1 MDGDD
6 GNVQFACAYET
17 THVEEAAELQ
27 GIVSQLVDASRD
39 ADAEKLFTRYHQIVR
54 LQTRIN
60 TLRHQVPCKK
70 RHADWESSVL
80 LQLAKYHEQAQLLD
94 PHLHGIVVPLSA
106 QLREHAGRGS
116 QGASLPSVLT
126 ISRFL
131 WDLVT
136 VRQGT
141 SLALLQC
148 GC

>member
-60 TLRHQVPCKK
+60 ISAIRCHARNVMLTGIRCFCSWPNTMSRRSCWTLTSMALWSRCQP
-70 RHADWESSVL
+70 SSASMQGVG
-80 LQLAKYHEQAQLLD
+80 ARVHHCQA
-94 PHLHGIVVPLSA
+94 
-106 QLREHAGRGS
+106 
-116 QGASLPSVLT
+116 
-126 ISRFL
+126 
-131 WDLVT
+131 
-136 VRQGT
+136 
-141 SLALLQC
+141 C
-148 GC
+148 